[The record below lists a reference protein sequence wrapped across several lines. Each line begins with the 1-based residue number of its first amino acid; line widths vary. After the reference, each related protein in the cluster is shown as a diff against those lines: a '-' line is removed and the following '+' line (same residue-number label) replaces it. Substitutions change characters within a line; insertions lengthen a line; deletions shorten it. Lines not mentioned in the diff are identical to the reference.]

1 MLAYEELL
9 LPLLM
14 LLLIQWNLIQRRCF
28 RHLWSLH
35 HQVTPTLLSFSFH
48 PVNLSLGVVLAA
60 VADQRFPCRL
70 WPLLPYSSVFP
81 TLSRSLRLRSLLLL
95 LLLFAFATLDL
106 AWHDGYVEAS
116 TEPHL
121 SICMIG

>member
-1 MLAYEELL
+1 MLAYQELL
-9 LPLLM
+9 LPLLV

-28 RHLWSLH
+28 RHLWSLY

-48 PVNLSLGVVLAA
+48 PFNLSFRKVLAA
-60 VADQRFPCRL
+60 MDDQRFPCRL

-81 TLSRSLRLRSLLLL
+81 TLIRSLWLRSFLLQLL
-95 LLLFAFATLDL
+95 FFAFAALDL
-106 AWHDGYVEAS
+106 ARHDGYMEA
-116 TEPHL
+116 TAEPHL